1 MRIARALILLLLMAL
16 PAQAERVVAGL
27 SQARV
32 SITTDFSGSEIL
44 VFGAVKREAPAPEGP
59 DLNVVVTVAGPSE
72 PTTVRRKDRRAGI
85 WVNADMQD
93 VGPAPTFYSVA
104 TSAPL
109 TEILSPETDR
119 KHRISIRRAIRGVGV
134 TDNNYIDALIRI
146 REDEGLYQINDSAVT
161 LQQDTLFRAGIALPA
176 NLTEG
181 AYATRIF
188 LLRGGDVIDRY
199 DTVIVVR
206 KVGLERALYT
216 LAYDQPLIYG
226 ILSLAIAIIAG
237 WAASAVFRYFQ
248 P

>member
-161 LQQDTLFRAGIALPA
+161 LQQDTLFRAGIALPS

>member
-16 PAQAERVVAGL
+16 PVQAERVVAGL

-161 LQQDTLFRAGIALPA
+161 LQQDTLFRAGIALPS

-206 KVGLERALYT
+206 KVGLERALYN

>member
-16 PAQAERVVAGL
+16 PVQAERVVAGL

-44 VFGAVKREAPAPEGP
+44 VFGAVKREVPAPEGP

-93 VGPAPTFYSVA
+93 IGPAPTFYSVA

>member
-16 PAQAERVVAGL
+16 PVQAERVVAGL

-161 LQQDTLFRAGIALPA
+161 LQQDTLFRAGIALPS

>member
-93 VGPAPTFYSVA
+93 IGPAPTFYSVA

-109 TEILSPETDR
+109 TEILSSETDR

-161 LQQDTLFRAGIALPA
+161 LQQDTLFRAGIALPS

-206 KVGLERALYT
+206 KVGLERALYN

>member
-93 VGPAPTFYSVA
+93 IGPAPTFYSVA

-109 TEILSPETDR
+109 SEILSPETDR

-161 LQQDTLFRAGIALPA
+161 LQQDTLFRAGIALPS

-206 KVGLERALYT
+206 KVGLERALYN

>member
-1 MRIARALILLLLMAL
+1 MRIARALILLVLMAL
-16 PAQAERVVAGL
+16 PAQAESVVAGL

-32 SITTDFSGSEIL
+32 SITANFSGSEIL

-72 PTTVRRKDRRAGI
+72 PTMVRRKDRRAGI
-85 WVNADMQD
+85 WVNTDMQD
-93 VGPAPTFYSVA
+93 IGPAPTFYSVA

-109 TEILSPETDR
+109 GEILSPEADR
-119 KHRISIRRAIRGVGV
+119 TQRISVRRAIRGVGV
-134 TDNNYIDALIRI
+134 EDTSFIDALIRI
-146 REDEGLYQINDSAVT
+146 REDQGLYRLNDGAVS

-188 LLRGGDVIDRY
+188 LLRGGEVIDRY
-199 DTVIVVR
+199 ETVIVVR
-206 KVGLERALYT
+206 KEGLERALYT

>member
-44 VFGAVKREAPAPEGP
+44 VFGAVKREAPAPEGS

-85 WVNADMQD
+85 WVNADVQD
-93 VGPAPTFYSVA
+93 IGPAPTFYSVA

-109 TEILSPETDR
+109 GEILSPESDA

-134 TDNNYIDALIRI
+134 TDNNFIDALIRI
-146 REDEGLYQINDSAVT
+146 REDRGLYQINDRAVT

>member
-16 PAQAERVVAGL
+16 PVQAERVVAGL

-93 VGPAPTFYSVA
+93 IGPAPTFYSVA

-161 LQQDTLFRAGIALPA
+161 LQQDTLFRAGIALPS